1 MKFDFCNAEGGR
13 VVKLAKIEAGCPVCA
28 ANDGVEEKTAGNF
41 AGRFGLGLREA
52 YRIPMPMNGKFM
64 PMPGP

>member
-1 MKFDFCNAEGGR
+1 VKFDFCNAEGGR
-13 VVKLAKIEAGCPVCA
+13 VVKLAKIEAA
-28 ANDGVEEKTAGNF
+28 ARFTPPMTAQNKTAGNF